1 MHFSQKKFEEDKEC
15 FPPILIVRQKKET
28 EKIKNNWQSYIVIL
42 KNYIKVQSAKCI
54 DSISSKTKE
63 QKQHFTNSIKI
74 LENDIHTINK
84 DIEKIFTEV

>member
-1 MHFSQKKFEEDKEC
+1 M
-15 FPPILIVRQKKET
+15 
-28 EKIKNNWQSYIVIL
+28 IL